1 MSSDIRVAAAR
12 LGIEFYLLVDEL
24 LRDPRIHRCRGSLP
38 HQDRRIVLAVV
49 RFVQLVEN
57 AGHCVALGDQI
68 NFAVAMVA
76 IAGRTALKTSV
87 SGFAE
92 WLSKFQNATSS
103 QIAQTTVLLRTP
115 RKSDVATLMT
125 MPLFS

>member
-1 MSSDIRVAAAR
+1 M
-12 LGIEFYLLVDEL
+12 
-24 LRDPRIHRCRGSLP
+24 
-38 HQDRRIVLAVV
+38 
-49 RFVQLVEN
+49 RFVQLAEN
-57 AGHCVALGDQI
+57 GHCVARGDQI

-92 WLSKFQNATSS
+92 SLSKFQNATSS
-103 QIAQTTVLLRTP
+103 QIAQTTVLPRTP